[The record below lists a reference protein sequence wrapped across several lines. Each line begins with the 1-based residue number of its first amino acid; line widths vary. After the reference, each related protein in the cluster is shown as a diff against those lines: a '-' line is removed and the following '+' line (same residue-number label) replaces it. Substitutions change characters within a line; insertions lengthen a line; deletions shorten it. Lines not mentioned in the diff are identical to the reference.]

1 MKNLFT
7 FIVALF
13 MATSVYAQD
22 FIIQGGAEPAT
33 VYSKAESSIHCAYDN
48 TDIATPSMVT
58 CETAQGFIGYLM
70 KSGKAFSNGNFM
82 NYKGKLYRTLKLSN
96 GAVNKFIIPEGVT
109 ISKIEI
115 IGYCNGKEGTNSY
128 FANLAVEESSE
139 RTIDVYSSNGT
150 KDILNRHTFV
160 KNEKNWDVM
169 QDDPEVITIDGLSLK
184 DCFYLK
190 NGGSQPCIII
200 NLYKAVKGSDSKS
213 VSVGSEG
220 YITHAASFNVD
231 YSANG
236 LEAYAVKYANGSL
249 TYNNIDGIVPANTAV
264 LLKGEAKEY
273 TLAAAGGAATTV
285 DTDLKVA
292 DGTKTGASNIY
303 CLANKT
309 SNGVGFYQVANTVT
323 IPANKAYLEINTTS
337 TTPAK
342 YYSIGI
348 GGNTTGIQ
356 AIQQN
361 SVKAD
366 GIMYS
371 LSGQRVG
378 KDYKGIVIC
387 NGKKMIKK

>member
-13 MATSVYAQD
+13 MATSVYAQTMWKASAD
-22 FIIQGGAEPAT
+22 VTPIPANTKLINDGGLVVKT
-33 VYSKAESSIHCAYDN
+33 VFGN
-48 TDIATPSMVT
+48 TLAD
-58 CETAQGFIGYLM
+58 
-70 KSGKAFSNGNFM
+70 
-82 NYKGKLYRTLKLSN
+82 
-96 GAVNKFIIPEGVT
+96 
-109 ISKIEI
+109 
-115 IGYCNGKEGTNSY
+115 KEN
-128 FANLAVEESSE
+128 A
-139 RTIDVYSSNGT
+139 
-150 KDILNRHTFV
+150 
-160 KNEKNWDVM
+160 
-169 QDDPEVITIDGLSLK
+169 TIDGENFSAYFQVRTGTDPTEDNPECTEDTGKKSTSLIVEVADKTTFTIYGRRQVLNGDCVNNDGK
-184 DCFYLK
+184 DLLMVNQNNVK
-190 NGGSQPCIII
+190 NLLTPTNYSWTLMPNSTVYAYYKKTYTLNPGTYTIFRRGSTMKIYGIK
-200 NLYKAVKGSDSKS
+200 YAFESESSS
-213 VSVGSEG
+213 VT
-220 YITHAASFNVD
+220 ITDAGFATFAASYPVD

-236 LEAYAVKYANGSL
+236 LVAYAVKYANGTL
-249 TYNNIDGIVPANTAV
+249 TYNKIAGVVPANTAV
-264 LLKGEAKEY
+264 LLSGEAKEY

-292 DGTKTGASNIY
+292 DGETKGADNIY

-309 SNGVGFYQVANTVT
+309 SNGVGFYQVKSGVI
-323 IPANKAYLEINTTS
+323 IPANKAYLEINASTS
-337 TTPAK
+337 AK